1 MTRATLPAT
10 LALLACVAAACAA
23 PGSGLPER
31 PAAIPTETA
40 VAGVSAPAPVT
51 NSAAAPVAP
60 ASEPTASP
68 TPLPASVTVVEPD
81 FVVDAGGD
89 IDDAVLAQVDQLPG
103 LEHVARVARADV
115 TLSGPRDVLE
125 ERVMVVGPDD
135 FRPLTPAITAQA
147 VGVWERLAA
156 GDAVVRHDIA
166 AALGLELGGN
176 ILLTTDEGSRV
187 ARVGAFAANGTPPVA
202 AVLLPWSVAAD
213 LGIERP
219 NGLVLAVD
227 DEQVDKAPD
236 ALSSLLQGASVERR
250 RPPQQQTA
258 TTGGSSRLEPFD
270 YTDLG
275 DGQIVIDP
283 AWVQRHIRTV
293 ELPGIA
299 TTRCHAIMIP
309 QLLAALDEVRAVG
322 LYDHFKP
329 EQFGGCWVARHIDW
343 DPSKP
348 LSNHAWGIAVDFN
361 THDNWL
367 GDEPQMDMRIVE
379 IFEKW
384 GFEWGGHWRRPD
396 GMHFELD
403 RIVRP
408 AEG

>member
-1 MTRATLPAT
+1 MTRATTAAT
-10 LALLACVAAACAA
+10 LALLACVASACAA
-23 PGSGLPER
+23 PDGDLGAAPAEVATETVVAGTARPAPGPDTADEAEVPATEPTPSPSPLPE
-31 PAAIPTETA
+31 
-40 VAGVSAPAPVT
+40 
-51 NSAAAPVAP
+51 
-60 ASEPTASP
+60 
-68 TPLPASVTVVEPD
+68 SVTVVQPD
-81 FVVDAGGD
+81 FVVDAGTD
-89 IDDAVLAQVDQLPG
+89 LDDTVLEQVEQLPG

-115 TLSGPRDVLE
+115 TLSGPEDVVQ
-125 ERVMVVGPDD
+125 ERVMVVDPDD
-135 FRPLTPAITAQA
+135 FRPLTPEITAQA

-156 GDAVVRHDIA
+156 GDAVVRHDVA

-202 AVLLPWSVAAD
+202 AVLLPWSVGGD

-227 DEQVDKAPD
+227 DQEVERAPD
-236 ALSSLLQGASVERR
+236 ALSTLLEGASVERR

-258 TTGGSSRLEPFD
+258 TAGGSSRLEPFD

-283 AWVQRHIRTV
+283 AWVQRYIRTV

-299 TTRCHAIMIP
+299 TTRCHEIIIP
-309 QLLAALDEVRAVG
+309 QLLAALDEIRAIG

-348 LSNHAWGIAVDFN
+348 LSNHAWGTAIDFN

-367 GDEPQMDMRIVE
+367 GEEPQMDMRIVE
-379 IFEKW
+379 VFEKW

-396 GMHFELD
+396 GMHFELE

-408 AEG
+408 AGG

>member
-1 MTRATLPAT
+1 MTRAPLSAT
-10 LALLACVAAACAA
+10 LALVACVASACAA

-31 PAAIPTETA
+31 PAEVPTETI
-40 VAGVSAPAPVT
+40 VAGVAVPAPVT
-51 NSAAAPVAP
+51 NSAAAPVSP
-60 ASEPTASP
+60 ATTPTTTP
-68 TPLPASVTVVEPD
+68 TPLPASVEVLQPD
-81 FVVDAGGD
+81 YVVDAGTEL
-89 IDDAVLAQVDQLPG
+89 DDEVLAKVEQLPG
-103 LEHVARVARADV
+103 LEAVARVASVDV
-115 TLSGPRDVLE
+115 TLSGPRDVVQ
-125 ERVMVVGPDD
+125 ERVMVVGPND
-135 FRPLTPAITAQA
+135 FRPLTPEVTAQA

-202 AVLLPWSVAAD
+202 AVLLPWSVGAD
-213 LGIERP
+213 LGVQRP
-219 NGLVLAVD
+219 NGLVLAID
-227 DEQVDKAPD
+227 DEQVEAAPAVLGD
-236 ALSSLLQGASVERR
+236 LLVGASVERR

-258 TTGGSSRLEPFD
+258 TTGGSSRLEPFN

-275 DGQIVIDP
+275 DGQIIIDP
-283 AWVQRHIRTV
+283 AWVQRYIRTV

-299 TTRCHAIMIP
+299 TTRCHEIMIP
-309 QLLAALDEVRAVG
+309 QLLAALDEVRAAG

-367 GDEPQMDMRIVE
+367 GDEPQMDRRIVA

-384 GFEWGGHWRRPD
+384 GFAWGGHWRRPD
-396 GMHFELD
+396 GMHFELE

-408 AEG
+408 ADG

>member
-1 MTRATLPAT
+1 M
-10 LALLACVAAACAA
+10 
-23 PGSGLPER
+23 
-31 PAAIPTETA
+31 PTETI
-40 VAGVSAPAPVT
+40 VAGVATALPVT

-60 ASEPTASP
+60 AAPPASTP
-68 TPLPASVTVVEPD
+68 SPAAAAAAPAPLPETVEVVQPD
-81 FVVDAGGD
+81 FVIDAGVD
-89 IDDAVLAQVDQLPG
+89 LDDETLALVESLPG
-103 LEHVARVARADV
+103 LEHVASVARADV
-115 TLSGPRDVLE
+115 TLSGPRDVLRE
-125 ERVMVVGPDD
+125 SVMVVAPDD
-135 FRPLTPAITAQA
+135 FRPLTPEVTAQA

-176 ILLTTDEGSRV
+176 VLLTTDEGSRV
-187 ARVGAFAANGTPPVA
+187 VRVGAFAANGTPPVA
-202 AVLLPWSVAAD
+202 AVLLPWSVAGD
-213 LGIERP
+213 LGIARP
-219 NGLVLAVD
+219 NGLVLAVTD
-227 DEQVDKAPD
+227 DTVEAAPD
-236 ALSSLLQGASVERR
+236 ALAGLLGSASIERR
-250 RPPQQQTA
+250 RPPQEQVAA
-258 TTGGSSRLEPFD
+258 TSGSSQLESFS

-283 AWVQRHIRTV
+283 AWVQRNIQTV

-299 TTRCHAIMIP
+299 TTRCHRVMIP

-329 EQFGGCWVARHIDW
+329 EQFGGCWVPRHIDW

-379 IFEKW
+379 ILEKW
-384 GFEWGGHWRRPD
+384 GFAWGGHWRRPD
-396 GMHFELD
+396 GMHFELE

-408 AEG
+408 AGG